1 MEYFYIR
8 GVYKYLSLSQNES
21 VKNSKRETKRGGN
34 RDMTAEKRETTPT
47 SEEYATSGPLTR
59 LFKNPMARILDQS
72 LLVGQMEQTIAML
85 MESTNLSYKTVE
97 KTIKELVTI
106 GYVKPGRKV
115 GNAQT
120 YVFRVDNH
128 LSGLIACARN
138 MQMKYLEKEAEEE

>member
-1 MEYFYIR
+1 ME
-8 GVYKYLSLSQNES
+8 G
-21 VKNSKRETKRGGN
+21 NS
-34 RDMTAEKRETTPT
+34 DMTTEKRESAST

-72 LLVGQMEQTIAML
+72 FLVGQMEQTIAML

-97 KTIKELVTI
+97 KTIKELVKI

-138 MQMKYLEKEAEEE
+138 MQMEYLEKEAEEE

>member
-1 MEYFYIR
+1 MSMENINIDEA
-8 GVYKYLSLSQNES
+8 YKYLSPTQNKPVQNSEKIE
-21 VKNSKRETKRGGN
+21 KNSEGKSDT
-34 RDMTAEKRETTPT
+34 TAKESTST

-59 LFKNPMARILDQS
+59 LFKNPTARILDQS

-97 KTIKELVTI
+97 KTIKELVKI

-128 LSGLIACARN
+128 LSGLITCARN
-138 MQMKYLEKEAEEE
+138 MQMEYLRKEAE